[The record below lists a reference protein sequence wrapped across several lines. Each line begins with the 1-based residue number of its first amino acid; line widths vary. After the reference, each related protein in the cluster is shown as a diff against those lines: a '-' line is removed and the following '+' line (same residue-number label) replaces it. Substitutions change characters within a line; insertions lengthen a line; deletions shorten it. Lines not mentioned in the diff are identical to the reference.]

1 MSSHLRIGSVTLI
14 LSSYNQAPALRLVLH
29 ALALQ
34 DAAVDE
40 ILVADDGSR
49 DDSEQVVS
57 DLASR
62 LKLPVR
68 DFLTQEDRGFRKAT
82 ALNRA
87 VRASRGQQIV
97 FLDGDVLPGPGWL
110 AAHKA
115 AFRTG
120 GYAVGDY
127 YRMEEPDCRSLQP
140 DTLDGQIREWMD
152 RPSLKRWFAARHLKA
167 CWYIATR
174 KRRRPL
180 LMGGNFSVDRGVLF
194 GVNGFDEIFNG
205 FGGEDADLRNRMYI
219 YGARARSVIARAK
232 SFHLPFAVASS
243 SQARQ
248 DVSRRSFK
256 ESRYRELAGRRVWAE
271 IGLV

>member
-1 MSSHLRIGSVTLI
+1 MSPNRQAVSTTLI

-34 DAAVDE
+34 DGGVDE

-49 DDSEQVVS
+49 DDSERIVAE
-57 DLASR
+57 LANELR
-62 LKLPVR
+62 LPVK
-68 DFLTQEDRGFRKAT
+68 DFLTQEDNGFRKAT

-87 VRASRGQQIV
+87 IRASRGQQIL
-97 FLDGDVLPGPGWL
+97 FLDGDVLPASGWL
-110 AAHKA
+110 AAHKS

-127 YRMEEPDCRSLQP
+127 YRLAEPDYDSLQP
-140 DTLDGQIREWMD
+140 ETLGAQLRDWGNQMFFR
-152 RPSLKRWFAARHLKA
+152 RWFAARHCKA

-174 KRRRPL
+174 RRRRPL

-205 FGGEDADLRNRMYI
+205 FGGEDADLRNRMNT

-232 SFHLPFAVASS
+232 AFHLPDIIASS
-243 SQARQ
+243 VRSS
-248 DVSRRSFK
+248 DTPNRRSFK
-256 ESRYRELAGRRVWAE
+256 ESRYHELAGRRVWAE